1 MTNFLSSTKAPYN
14 VSSLTADVALKA
26 LSPES
31 VSKFHQNVKTL
42 VENRDWLKQT
52 LLSPEL
58 QTLGV
63 GRILG
68 QQQANFLLVRIMD
81 QNGATP
87 DNARANKLYETLAES
102 KGVVVRFRGKELGC
116 EGCLR
121 ITVGTRSECEELIDR
136 MKETLQEI

>member
-1 MTNFLSSTKAPYN
+1 M
-14 VSSLTADVALKA
+14 
-26 LSPES
+26 
-31 VSKFHQNVKTL
+31 SKFHQNVKTL